1 MECSCV
7 DDSKFFDAVCSSSA
21 MQWPMISRGHSLLL
35 FEDGSDQ
42 FTEPQTEHVSSCPI
56 TVKLTVIVIVKF
68 SDKKPGHRS
77 SEPNCAHG
85 RYRWTTSF
93 LVGNPHLHQVKI
105 SSNSCQEK
113 APQQSKQKPSQNRT
127 SNLQLRFAFVVGLS
141 LVRHRK
147 DTGANLGSPVDPAI
161 AMHIGDARMFLDS
174 VDQRIEPQIRI
185 K

>member
-113 APQQSKQKPSQNRT
+113 APQQSKQKPSQSRT
-127 SNLQLRFAFVVGLS
+127 SMETVETTQMS
-141 LVRHRK
+141 WKPWHRVCRVSK
-147 DTGANLGSPVDPAI
+147 
-161 AMHIGDARMFLDS
+161 
-174 VDQRIEPQIRI
+174 
-185 K
+185 